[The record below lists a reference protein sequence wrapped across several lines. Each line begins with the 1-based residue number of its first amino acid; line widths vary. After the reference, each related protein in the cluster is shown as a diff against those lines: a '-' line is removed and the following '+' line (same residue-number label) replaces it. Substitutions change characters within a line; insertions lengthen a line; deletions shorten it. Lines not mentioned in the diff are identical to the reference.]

1 MKAVFTLSRPVLP
14 AGSASKVDLLVSF
27 QASTSQ
33 GPAKRALNL
42 SLVIDKS
49 GSMAGAPLKH
59 ALQASRNL
67 IERMGPEDWI
77 SIVAYD
83 DSPTTVLAP
92 QLVKDREAIAKVLS
106 RVSVAGCTNL
116 TGGWQQGVA
125 HVKAQQ
131 SRERINRVLVLT
143 DGQANVG
150 ITKPEEI
157 LSRVKD
163 AAGTGVT
170 TTSLGFGTNFN
181 EDLLIGMA
189 GAGEGHFY
197 FIQSPDDAEGV
208 FGIEMEGL
216 SSVAAQNLVVTLQ
229 PAPTVKVASVL
240 NRYRFEARGQQVEVG
255 LGDVYTTEERQL
267 AVELSVDAGPAA
279 GSAPLLTLA
288 YKYQALVDG
297 ALKEFSGELPVTVT
311 LGTEEEANALSAD
324 KNVLARTNRL
334 RIAQVKDRAIELAD
348 KGDLKGASQ
357 QLRNTI
363 SELSANIDK
372 SSFEIAEEVD
382 QLEHY
387 AKRLE
392 SKKYDSVIRKE
403 LRDQSYQA
411 GTRNRNDL
419 SLRGTAGG
427 SADELEAVS
436 SAEGGIVVKCDR
448 DGGKLRVHAVSEG
461 YDPNFNIQ
469 FPRSAR
475 EEGATYVVEKLVPSA
490 DGTFYR
496 AQGVLKRLVLPGQE
510 RGARASSGGGGSAP
524 RKTGKAS
531 KVTGSAKDLPTTN
544 AVGAGVLVQ
553 CVKEGSKLRAR
564 VVSDGFDPNLN
575 MRFPRDIREEG
586 ILYVVDEV
594 IEMSGGGSYI
604 ACGDIKRLVQ

>member
-1 MKAVFTLSRPVLP
+1 MKAAFTLSRPVLP
-14 AGSASKVDLLVSF
+14 VGSASKVDLLVSF
-27 QASTSQ
+27 RADTAQ
-33 GPAKRALNL
+33 GPARRGLNL
-42 SLVIDKS
+42 SLVIDRS

-67 IERMGPEDWI
+67 IERMGPEDWV
-77 SIVAYD
+77 SIVVYD
-83 DSPTTVLAP
+83 DSPATVLAP
-92 QLVKDREAIAKVLS
+92 QRVQDRTAIAKVLS
-106 RVSVAGCTNL
+106 QVNAAGCTNL
-116 TGGWQQGVA
+116 TGGWQQGLS
-125 HVKAQQ
+125 HVKGQQ
-131 SRERINRVLVLT
+131 ARERINRVLLLT

-150 ITKPEEI
+150 ITRPDEI
-157 LSRVKD
+157 LSRIKE
-163 AAGTGVT
+163 AAGAGVST
-170 TTSLGFGTNFN
+170 TTLGFGTNFN

-197 FIQSPDDAEGV
+197 FIQSPDEAEGV

-216 SSVAAQNLVVTLQ
+216 SSVTAQNLVVTLQ
-229 PAPTVKVASVL
+229 PVPTVKVASVL

-255 LGDVYTTEERQL
+255 LGDVYSTEDRQL
-267 AVELSVDAGPAA
+267 AVELAVDASAA
-279 GSAPLLTLA
+279 PGSAQLLTLA
-288 YKYQALVDG
+288 YRYQALVDG
-297 ALKEFSGELPVTVT
+297 ALKEFTGELPVTVT
-311 LGTEEEANALSAD
+311 LGSEEEASALSAD
-324 KNVLARTNRL
+324 KNVLAQTNRL
-334 RIAQVKDRAIELAD
+334 RIAQVKDRAVELAD

-363 SELSANIDK
+363 EQLSANIDK
-372 SSFEIAEEVD
+372 SSFEIVEEVE

-392 SKKYDSVIRKE
+392 SRKYDSVIRKE

-411 GTRNRNDL
+411 GTRSRNDL
-419 SLRGTAGG
+419 ALRGTAGG

-436 SAEGGIVVKCDR
+436 SAEGGVIVKCER
-448 DGGKLRVHAVSEG
+448 EGGKLRVRAMSEG
-461 YDPNFNIQ
+461 YDSNFNIQ

-475 EEGATYVVEKLVPSA
+475 EEGVTYVVEKLATSA

-496 AQGVLKRLVLPGQE
+496 AQGAIKRLVLAGQE
-510 RGARASSGGGGSAP
+510 RAARTSSSGGAP
-524 RKTGKAS
+524 KKTGKAS

-544 AVGAGVLVQ
+544 SVGEGVLVQ

-594 IEMSGGGSYI
+594 IEVSGGGSYI

>member
-1 MKAVFTLSRPVLP
+1 
-14 AGSASKVDLLVSF
+14 
-27 QASTSQ
+27 
-33 GPAKRALNL
+33 
-42 SLVIDKS
+42 
-49 GSMAGAPLKH
+49 MAGAPLKH

-67 IERMGPEDWI
+67 VERMGPEDWI

-83 DSPTTVLAP
+83 DSPMTVLAP
-92 QLVKDREAIAKVLS
+92 QQVKDRAAIEKALSKVGP
-106 RVSVAGCTNL
+106 AGCTNL
-116 TGGWQQGVA
+116 TGGWQQGVN

-131 SRERINRVLVLT
+131 AKERINRVLLLT

-150 ITKPEEI
+150 ITRPEEI
-157 LSRVKD
+157 LAKVKETT
-163 AAGTGVT
+163 GTGIT
-170 TTSLGFGTNFN
+170 TTTLGFGTNFN

-197 FIQSPDDAEGV
+197 FIQSPDEAEGV

-216 SSVAAQNLVVTLQ
+216 SSVAGQNLVVTIQ

-255 LGDVYTTEERQL
+255 LGEVYSTEDRQL
-267 AVELSVDAGPAA
+267 AVELAVEP
-279 GSAPLLTLA
+279 GSATGTVPLATLT
-288 YKYQALVDG
+288 YKYQTLVDG
-297 ALKEFSGELPVTVT
+297 ALKEFSGELPVMVT
-311 LGTEEEANALSAD
+311 LGSEEEASALSAD
-324 KNVLARTNRL
+324 KNVLAQTNRL
-334 RIAQVKDRAIELAD
+334 RIAQVKDRAVTLAD
-348 KGDLKGASQ
+348 SGDLKGASQ
-357 QLRNTI
+357 QLRSTI
-363 SELSANIDK
+363 EQLSANLDK
-372 SSFEIAEEVD
+372 SSFELVEEVE

-392 SKKYDSVIRKE
+392 SKRYDSVIRKE

-411 GTRNRNDL
+411 GTRNRSDL
-419 SLRGTAGG
+419 ALRGTAGG

-436 SAEGGIVVKCDR
+436 SPGDGVVVKCER
-448 DGGKLRVHAVSEG
+448 EGGKLRVRAISEG
-461 YDPNFNIQ
+461 YDSNFNIQ

-475 EEGATYVVEKLVPSA
+475 EEGVTYVVEKLVLSA

-496 AQGVLKRLVLPGQE
+496 AQGTLKRLVVPGQE
-510 RGARASSGGGGSAP
+510 RAARAASASSGGGAP
-524 RKTGKAS
+524 KKTGKAS
-531 KVTGSAKDLPTTN
+531 KVTGSAQDLPTTN

-564 VVSDGFDPNLN
+564 VVSDGYDPNFN

-594 IEMSGGGSYI
+594 IEASGGGSYI

>member
-1 MKAVFTLSRPVLP
+1 MKAVYTLSRPVLP
-14 AGSASKVDLLVSF
+14 AGTSSKVDLLVAF
-27 QASTSQ
+27 RADAAQ
-33 GPAKRALNL
+33 GPARRGLNL
-42 SLVIDKS
+42 SLVIDRS

-67 IERMGPEDWI
+67 IGRMGPEDWI

-83 DSPTTVLAP
+83 DAPMTVVP
-92 QLVKDREAIAKVLS
+92 PRQVDDRAAIEKMLT
-106 RVSVAGCTNL
+106 RVNAAGCTNL
-116 TGGWQQGVA
+116 TGGWQQGVN

-131 SRERINRVLVLT
+131 SRERINRVLLLT

-150 ITKPEEI
+150 ITRPDDIVAK
-157 LSRVKD
+157 VKE
-163 AAGTGVT
+163 AAGDGIST
-170 TTSLGFGTNFN
+170 TALGFGSNFN

-216 SSVAAQNLVVTLQ
+216 SSVAAQNLVVTIQ

-255 LGDVYTTEERQL
+255 LGDVYSTEDRQL
-267 AVELSVDAGPAA
+267 AVELSVDAGAA
-279 GSAPLLTLA
+279 GSAPLVTLA
-288 YKYQALVDG
+288 YKYQSVVDG
-297 ALKEFSGELPVTVT
+297 VLKEFSGELPVMVT
-311 LGTEEEANALSAD
+311 LGSEEEASALSAD
-324 KNVLARTNRL
+324 KNVLAQTNRL

-348 KGDLKGASQ
+348 QGDLKGASQ

-372 SSFEIAEEVD
+372 SSFELVEEVE

-411 GTRNRNDL
+411 STRNRNDL
-419 SLRGTAGG
+419 ALRGTAGG

-436 SAEGGIVVKCDR
+436 SAEGGVVVKCER
-448 DGGKLRVHAVSEG
+448 EGGKLRVRAVSEG
-461 YDPNFNIQ
+461 YDASFNIQ
-469 FPRSAR
+469 FPRSVR
-475 EEGATYVVEKLVPSA
+475 EEGVTYLVEKLVPSA

-496 AQGVLKRLVLPGQE
+496 AQGTIKRLVLPGQE
-510 RGARASSGGGGSAP
+510 RAARAASGAGAP

-544 AVGAGVLVQ
+544 SIGGGVLVQ

-594 IEMSGGGSYI
+594 IEVSGGGSYI

>member
-1 MKAVFTLSRPVLP
+1 MKAAFTLSRPVLP
-14 AGSASKVDLLVSF
+14 VGTSSKVDVLVSF
-27 QASTSQ
+27 RAEAQATARR
-33 GPAKRALNL
+33 GLNL
-42 SLVIDKS
+42 SVVIDRS
-49 GSMAGAPLKH
+49 GSMAGMPLKH
-59 ALQASRNL
+59 ALQASQNL
-67 IERMGPEDWI
+67 VERMGPQDWI
-77 SIVAYD
+77 SVVAYD
-83 DSPTTVLAP
+83 DSPMTVLGP
-92 QLVKDREAIAKVLS
+92 QKVENKAAIVKAISGVNA
-106 RVSVAGCTNL
+106 AGCTNL
-116 TGGWQQGVA
+116 TGGWQAGVKFVQG
-125 HVKAQQ
+125 QQ
-131 SRERINRVLVLT
+131 SKELINRVLLLT

-150 ITKPEEI
+150 ITQPDKI
-157 LSRVKD
+157 LEKVKE
-163 AAGTGVT
+163 ATGAGIT
-170 TTSLGFGTNFN
+170 TTTLGFGSGFN

-216 SSVAAQNLVVTLQ
+216 SSVAAQNLVVTIQ
-229 PAPTVKVASVL
+229 PAPTVKVSSVL

-255 LGDVYTTEERQL
+255 LGDAYTTEDRQL
-267 AVELSVDAGPAA
+267 AVELSVDGGAAPGPMQ
-279 GSAPLLTLA
+279 LLTLA

-311 LGTEEEANALSAD
+311 LGSEEEASALSAD
-324 KNVLARTNRL
+324 KNVLAQTSRL
-334 RIAQVKDRAIELAD
+334 RIAQVKDRAVELAD
-348 KGDLKGASQ
+348 KGDLQGASK

-363 SELSANIDK
+363 AELSANVDK
-372 SSFEIAEEVD
+372 SSFDLLEEVD

-392 SKKYDSVIRKE
+392 TRKYDSVIRKE
-403 LRDQSYQA
+403 MRDQSYQA
-411 GTRNRNDL
+411 GTRSRNDL
-419 SLRGTAGG
+419 ALRGTAGG

-436 SAEGGIVVKCDR
+436 SAEGGVIVKCDR
-448 DGGKLRVHAVSEG
+448 EGGKLRVRAVSDG

-475 EEGATYVVEKLVPSA
+475 EEGVTYVVEKLVPSA
-490 DGTFYR
+490 DGSFYR
-496 AQGVLKRLVLPGQE
+496 AQGTIKRLVQPGQE
-510 RGARASSGGGGSAP
+510 RSARASSGGSAP
-524 RKTGKAS
+524 RKSTGKAS

-544 AVGAGVLVQ
+544 SVGTAVLVQ

-594 IEMSGGGSYI
+594 IEVAGGGSYI

>member
-1 MKAVFTLSRPVLP
+1 MKTVFTLSRPVLP
-14 AGSASKVDLLVSF
+14 AGTSSKVDLLVAF
-27 QASTSQ
+27 RAEAAQ
-33 GPAKRALNL
+33 GPARRGLNL
-42 SLVIDKS
+42 SLVIDRS

-92 QLVKDREAIAKVLS
+92 QQVRDRAAIEKVLS
-106 RVSVAGCTNL
+106 KVSAAGCTNL
-116 TGGWQQGVA
+116 TGGWQQGLK
-125 HVKAQQ
+125 HVKGQQ
-131 SRERINRVLVLT
+131 ARERINRVLLLT

-150 ITKPEEI
+150 VTRPEEI
-157 LSRVKD
+157 LALVKE
-163 AAGTGVT
+163 AAGAGVST
-170 TTSLGFGTNFN
+170 TALGFGTNFN

-189 GAGEGHFY
+189 GVGEGHFY

-216 SSVAAQNLVVTLQ
+216 SSVAAQNLVVTIK
-229 PAPTVKVASVL
+229 PAPNVKVASVL

-255 LGDVYTTEERQL
+255 LGDVYTTEDRQL
-267 AVELSVDAGPAA
+267 AVELAVDAAA
-279 GSAPLLTLA
+279 ASGAAPLLTLE
-288 YKYQALVDG
+288 YKYQGLVDG
-297 ALKEFSGELPVTVT
+297 ALKDFTGELPVTVT
-311 LGTEEEANALSAD
+311 LGSQEEASALSAD
-324 KNVLARTNRL
+324 KNVLAQTSRL
-334 RIAQVKDRAIELAD
+334 RIAQVKDRAVELAD
-348 KGDLKGASQ
+348 KGDLKAASQ

-372 SSFEIAEEVD
+372 SSFELVEEVE

-392 SKKYDSVIRKE
+392 SKRYDSVIRKE

-411 GTRNRNDL
+411 GTRSRNDL
-419 SLRGTAGG
+419 ALRGTAGG

-436 SAEGGIVVKCDR
+436 SAEGGVVVRCDR
-448 DGGKLRVHAVSEG
+448 EGGKLRVRAISEG
-461 YDPNFNIQ
+461 YDASFNIQ

-475 EEGATYVVEKLVPSA
+475 EEGVSYVVEKLVPSA

-496 AQGVLKRLVLPGQE
+496 AQGTIKRLVVPGQE
-510 RGARASSGGGGSAP
+510 RAARSSSGGGAP
-524 RKTGKAS
+524 RRTGKAS
-531 KVTGSAKDLPTTN
+531 KVTGSAQDLPTTN
-544 AVGAGVLVQ
+544 SVGAGVLVQ

-564 VVSDGFDPNLN
+564 VVSDGYDPNLN

-594 IEMSGGGSYI
+594 IEASGGGSYI

>member
-1 MKAVFTLSRPVLP
+1 MKAAFTLSRPVLP
-14 AGSASKVDLLVSF
+14 VGSASKVDLLVSF
-27 QASTSQ
+27 RAEAAQ
-33 GPAKRALNL
+33 GPARRGLNL
-42 SLVIDKS
+42 SLVIDRS

-67 IERMGPEDWI
+67 IERMGPEDWV
-77 SIVAYD
+77 SIVVYD
-83 DSPTTVLAP
+83 DSPSTVLAP
-92 QLVKDREAIAKVLS
+92 QRVQDRAAIEKVLS
-106 RVSVAGCTNL
+106 KVNAAGCTNL
-116 TGGWQQGVA
+116 TGGWQQGLS
-125 HVKAQQ
+125 HVKGQQ
-131 SRERINRVLVLT
+131 ARERINRVLLLT

-150 ITKPEEI
+150 ITRPDEI
-157 LSRVKD
+157 LSRVKE
-163 AAGTGVT
+163 AAGAGVST
-170 TTSLGFGTNFN
+170 TTLGFGTNFN

-189 GAGEGHFY
+189 GGGEGHFY
-197 FIQSPDDAEGV
+197 FIQSPDEAEGV

-255 LGDVYTTEERQL
+255 LGDVYSTEDRQL
-267 AVELSVDAGPAA
+267 AVELAVDAGAA
-279 GSAPLLTLA
+279 PGSAPLLTLA
-288 YKYQALVDG
+288 YRYQALVDG
-297 ALKEFSGELPVTVT
+297 ALKEFTGELPVTVT
-311 LGTEEEANALSAD
+311 LGSEEEAGALSAD
-324 KNVLARTNRL
+324 KNVLAQTNRL
-334 RIAQVKDRAIELAD
+334 RIAQVKDRAVELAD
-348 KGDLKGASQ
+348 QGDLKGASQ

-363 SELSANIDK
+363 AELSANIDK
-372 SSFEIAEEVD
+372 SSFEIVEEVE

-392 SKKYDSVIRKE
+392 SKKYDPVIRKE

-411 GTRNRNDL
+411 GTRSRNDL
-419 SLRGTAGG
+419 ALRGTAGG

-436 SAEGGIVVKCDR
+436 SAEGGVIVKCER
-448 DGGKLRVHAVSEG
+448 EGGKLRVRAVSEG
-461 YDPNFNIQ
+461 YDSSFNIQ

-475 EEGATYVVEKLVPSA
+475 EEGVTYVVEKLVPSA

-496 AQGVLKRLVLPGQE
+496 AQGTLKRLVLPGQE
-510 RGARASSGGGGSAP
+510 RAARASSGGGAP
-524 RKTGKAS
+524 KKTGKAS

-544 AVGAGVLVQ
+544 SIGNAVLVQ

-594 IEMSGGGSYI
+594 IEVSGGGSYI

>member
-1 MKAVFTLSRPVLP
+1 MKAVYTLSRPVIP
-14 AGSASKVDLLVSF
+14 AGTPSKVDLLVSF
-27 QASTSQ
+27 RADSAQ
-33 GPAKRALNL
+33 GPARRGLNL
-42 SLVIDKS
+42 SLVIDRS

-67 IERMGPEDWI
+67 VERMGPEDWI

-83 DSPTTVLAP
+83 DSPMTVLAP
-92 QLVKDREAIAKVLS
+92 QRVQDRAAIEKALSKVGP
-106 RVSVAGCTNL
+106 AGCTNL
-116 TGGWQQGVA
+116 TGGWQQGVN

-131 SRERINRVLVLT
+131 AREHINRVLLLT

-150 ITKPEEI
+150 ITRPDEI
-157 LSRVKD
+157 LAKVKE
-163 AAGTGVT
+163 AMGAGIT
-170 TTSLGFGTNFN
+170 TTTLGFGSNFN

-216 SSVAAQNLVVTLQ
+216 SSVAGQNLVVTIQ

-255 LGDVYTTEERQL
+255 LGEVYSTEDRQL
-267 AVELSVDAGPAA
+267 AVELSVDAGTAT
-279 GSAPLLTLA
+279 GSAPLVTLA

-297 ALKEFSGELPVTVT
+297 ALKEFSGELPVMVTV
-311 LGTEEEANALSAD
+311 GSEEEASALSAD
-324 KNVLARTNRL
+324 KNVLAQTNRL
-334 RIAQVKDRAIELAD
+334 RIAQVKDRAVTLAD
-348 KGDLKGASQ
+348 SGDLKGASQ

-363 SELSANIDK
+363 AELSANLDK
-372 SSFEIAEEVD
+372 SSFDLVEEVE

-419 SLRGTAGG
+419 ALRGTAGG

-436 SAEGGIVVKCDR
+436 SAEGGVIVKCER
-448 DGGKLRVHAVSEG
+448 EGGKLRVRAVSEG
-461 YDPNFNIQ
+461 YDPHFNIQ

-475 EEGATYVVEKLVPSA
+475 EEGVTYVVEKLVPSA

-496 AQGVLKRLVLPGQE
+496 AQGTLKRLVVPGQE
-510 RGARASSGGGGSAP
+510 RAARAASGGGAP
-524 RKTGKAS
+524 KKTGKAS

-544 AVGAGVLVQ
+544 AVGMGVLVQ

-564 VVSDGFDPNLN
+564 VVSDGYDPNFN

-594 IEMSGGGSYI
+594 IEASGGGSYI

>member
-1 MKAVFTLSRPVLP
+1 MKAVYTLSRSVIPSGTP
-14 AGSASKVDLLVSF
+14 SKVDLLVSF
-27 QASTSQ
+27 RADATQ
-33 GPAKRALNL
+33 GPARRALNL
-42 SLVIDKS
+42 SLVIDRS
-49 GSMAGAPLKH
+49 GSMAGPPLKH

-67 IERMGPEDWI
+67 VERMGPEDWI
-77 SIVAYD
+77 SVVAYD
-83 DSPTTVLAP
+83 DAPMTVLAP
-92 QLVKDREAIAKVLS
+92 QQVRDRAAIEKALS
-106 RVSVAGCTNL
+106 TVGPAGCTNL
-116 TGGWQQGVA
+116 TGGWQQGVN

-131 SRERINRVLVLT
+131 SKERINRVLLLT

-150 ITKPEEI
+150 ITRPDEI
-157 LSRVKD
+157 LAKVKD
-163 AAGTGVT
+163 ATDSGIT
-170 TTSLGFGTNFN
+170 TTALGFGSNFN

-216 SSVAAQNLVVTLQ
+216 SSVAGQNLMVTIQ
-229 PAPTVKVASVL
+229 PAPNVKVSSVL

-255 LGDVYTTEERQL
+255 LGEVYSTEDRQL
-267 AVELSVDAGPAA
+267 AVELSVEPGTAS
-279 GSAPLLTLA
+279 GSVPLATLS
-288 YKYQALVDG
+288 YKYQTLVDG

-311 LGTEEEANALSAD
+311 LGSEEEASALSAD
-324 KNVLARTNRL
+324 KNVLAQTNRL
-334 RIAQVKDRAIELAD
+334 RIAQVKEKAVTLAD
-348 KGDLKGASQ
+348 SGDLKGASQ
-357 QLRNTI
+357 QLRSTI
-363 SELSANIDK
+363 EQLSANLDK
-372 SSFEIAEEVD
+372 SSFELLEEVD

-411 GTRNRNDL
+411 GTRSRNDL
-419 SLRGTAGG
+419 ALRGTAGG

-436 SAEGGIVVKCDR
+436 SAEGGVVVKCER
-448 DGGKLRVHAVSEG
+448 EGGKLRVRALSEG
-461 YDPNFNIQ
+461 YDSSFNIQ

-475 EEGATYVVEKLVPSA
+475 EEGVTYVVEKLVPSA

-496 AQGVLKRLVLPGQE
+496 AQGTIKRLVTPGQE
-510 RGARASSGGGGSAP
+510 RAARPSSGGGSAAK
-524 RKTGKAS
+524 KTGKAS
-531 KVTGSAKDLPTTN
+531 KVTGSAQDLPTTN

-564 VVSDGFDPNLN
+564 VVSDGYDPNFN

-594 IEMSGGGSYI
+594 IEASGGGSYI

>member
-1 MKAVFTLSRPVLP
+1 MKAVYTLSHPVLP
-14 AGSASKVDLLVSF
+14 AGTSSKVDLLVAFRADS
-27 QASTSQ
+27 AQ
-33 GPAKRALNL
+33 GPARRGLNL
-42 SLVIDKS
+42 SLVIDRS

-83 DSPTTVLAP
+83 DSPLTVLAP
-92 QLVKDREAIAKVLS
+92 QQVRDREAIEKALK
-106 RVSVAGCTNL
+106 RVNAAGCTNL
-116 TGGWQQGVA
+116 TGGWEQGVN

-131 SRERINRVLVLT
+131 SRERINRVLLLT

-150 ITKPEEI
+150 ITQPEQI
-157 LSRVKD
+157 LAKVKG
-163 AAGTGVT
+163 AAGSGIST
-170 TTSLGFGTNFN
+170 TALGFGTNFH

-189 GAGEGHFY
+189 RAGEGHFY

-216 SSVAAQNLVVTLQ
+216 SSVAAQNLVVTIQ

-255 LGDVYTTEERQL
+255 LGEVYSTEDRQL
-267 AVELSVDAGPAA
+267 AVELSVDAGAA
-279 GSAPLLTLA
+279 GSVPLVTLA
-288 YKYQALVDG
+288 YKYQSMVDG
-297 ALKEFSGELPVTVT
+297 VLKEFSGELPVMVT
-311 LGTEEEANALSAD
+311 LGSEEEAGALSAD
-324 KNVLARTNRL
+324 KNVLAQTNRL

-348 KGDLKGASQ
+348 KGDLQGASK

-372 SSFEIAEEVD
+372 SSFELVEEVE

-392 SKKYDSVIRKE
+392 SKRYDAVIRKE

-411 GTRNRNDL
+411 STRNRSDL
-419 SLRGTAGG
+419 ALRGTAGG
-427 SADELEAVS
+427 SADELQAVS
-436 SAEGGIVVKCDR
+436 SAEGGVVVKCER
-448 DGGKLRVHAVSEG
+448 EGGKLRVRAVSEG
-461 YDPNFNIQ
+461 YDASFNIQ
-469 FPRSAR
+469 FPRSVR
-475 EEGATYVVEKLVPSA
+475 EEGVTYVVEKLVPSA

-496 AQGVLKRLVLPGQE
+496 AQGTIQRLVLPGQE
-510 RGARASSGGGGSAP
+510 RAARSSSGGGAP

-531 KVTGSAKDLPTTN
+531 KVTGSAQDLPTTN
-544 AVGAGVLVQ
+544 SVGNGVLVQ

>member
-1 MKAVFTLSRPVLP
+1 MKAAFTLSRPVLP
-14 AGSASKVDLLVSF
+14 VGSSSKVDVLVSF
-27 QASTSQ
+27 RAEAQ
-33 GPAKRALNL
+33 GAPRRGLNL
-42 SLVIDKS
+42 SVVIDRS

-67 IERMGPEDWI
+67 VDRMGPEDWI

-83 DSPTTVLAP
+83 DSPMTVLAP
-92 QLVKDREAIAKVLS
+92 QKVQNKAAIEKAIAGVNA
-106 RVSVAGCTNL
+106 AGCTNL
-116 TGGWQQGVA
+116 TGGWQAGVG
-125 HVKAQQ
+125 HVKTQQ
-131 SRERINRVLVLT
+131 SRELINRVLLLT

-150 ITKPEEI
+150 ITRPEDI
-157 LSRVKD
+157 LAKVKE
-163 AAGTGVT
+163 ATGAGIT
-170 TTSLGFGTNFN
+170 TTTLGFGTSFN

-197 FIQSPDDAEGV
+197 FIQSPDEAEGV
-208 FGIEMEGL
+208 FGIEIEGL

-255 LGDVYTTEERQL
+255 LGDVYTTEDRQL
-267 AVELSVDAGPAA
+267 AVELAVDAGATP
-279 GSAPLLTLA
+279 GTAPLMTLA

-311 LGTEEEANALSAD
+311 LGSEEEASALSAD
-324 KNVLARTNRL
+324 KNVLAQTSRL
-334 RIAQVKDRAIELAD
+334 RIAQVKDRAVELAD
-348 KGDLKGASQ
+348 KGDLAGASK

-363 SELSANIDK
+363 EQLSANIDK
-372 SSFEIAEEVD
+372 SSFELIEEVD

-392 SKKYDSVIRKE
+392 SRKYDSVIRKE
-403 LRDQSYQA
+403 MRDQSYQA
-411 GTRNRNDL
+411 GTRSRNDL
-419 SLRGTAGG
+419 ALRGTAGG

-436 SAEGGIVVKCDR
+436 SAEGGVVVKCER
-448 DGGKLRVHAVSEG
+448 EGGKLRVRAVSQG
-461 YDPNFNIQ
+461 YDASFNVQ

-475 EEGATYVVEKLVPSA
+475 EEGVTYVVEKLVPSA

-496 AQGVLKRLVLPGQE
+496 AQGSIKRLVQPGQE
-510 RGARASSGGGGSAP
+510 RSARASSGGGAP
-524 RKTGKAS
+524 KKTGKAS

-544 AVGAGVLVQ
+544 SVGNGVLVQ

-564 VVSDGFDPNLN
+564 VVSDGYDPNLN

>member
-1 MKAVFTLSRPVLP
+1 MKTLFTLSRPVLP
-14 AGSASKVDLLVSF
+14 VGTSSKVDLLVAF
-27 QASTSQ
+27 RADAASS
-33 GPAKRALNL
+33 KRRGLNL
-42 SLVIDKS
+42 SVVIDRS

-59 ALQASRNL
+59 ALQASRDL
-67 IERMGPEDWI
+67 VERMGPEDWI

-83 DSPTTVLAP
+83 DTPLTVLAP
-92 QLVKDREAIAKVLS
+92 QKVQDRSAIEKALTRVKA
-106 RVSVAGCTNL
+106 AGCTNL
-116 TGGWQQGVA
+116 TGGWQQGVT

-131 SRERINRVLVLT
+131 SKELINRVLLLT

-150 ITKPEEI
+150 VTQPAEI
-157 LSRVKD
+157 LGKVQG
-163 AAGTGVT
+163 AAQGGIT
-170 TTSLGFGTNFN
+170 TTTLGFGSSFN

-197 FIQSPDDAEGV
+197 FIQSPDDAVGV

-216 SSVAAQNLVVTLQ
+216 SSVAAQNLVVTIQ
-229 PAPTVKVASVL
+229 PAPNVKVASVL
-240 NRYRFEARGQQVEVG
+240 NRYRFEAKGQQVEVG
-255 LGDVYTTEERQL
+255 LGDVYTTEDRQL
-267 AVELSVDAGPAA
+267 AMELAVDAGAAA
-279 GSAPLLTLA
+279 GSAPLLTVS

-311 LGTEEEANALSAD
+311 LGSEEEANALSAD
-324 KNVLARTNRL
+324 KNVLAQTNRL
-334 RIAQVKDRAIELAD
+334 RIAQVKEQAITLAD
-348 KGDLKGASQ
+348 QGDFKAASQ

-363 SELSANIDK
+363 AQLSANIDK
-372 SSFEIAEEVD
+372 SSFEIVEEVE

-392 SKKYDSVIRKE
+392 AKKYDSVIRKE

-419 SLRGTAGG
+419 ALRGTAGG

-436 SAEGGIVVKCDR
+436 SAEGGVIVKCER
-448 DGGKLRVHAVSEG
+448 EGGKLRVRAVSEG
-461 YDPNFNIQ
+461 YDSSFNIQ

-475 EEGATYVVEKLVPSA
+475 EEGVTYVVEKLVPSA

-496 AQGVLKRLVLPGQE
+496 AQGSIKRLVQPGQE
-510 RGARASSGGGGSAP
+510 RSARAASGGSAP
-524 RKTGKAS
+524 RKSSGKAS
-531 KVTGSAKDLPTTN
+531 KVTGSAQDLPTTN
-544 AVGAGVLVQ
+544 AVGEGVLVQ

-594 IEMSGGGSYI
+594 ITAAGGGSYI